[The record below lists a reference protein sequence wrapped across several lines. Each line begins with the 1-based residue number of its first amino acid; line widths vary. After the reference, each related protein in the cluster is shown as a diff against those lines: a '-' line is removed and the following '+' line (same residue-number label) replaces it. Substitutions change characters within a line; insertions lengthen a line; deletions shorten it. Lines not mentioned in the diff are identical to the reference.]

1 MAIEKINGY
10 MQKLEMVKKIF
21 DLLPHFT
28 LHRVLSQISPQFY
41 SKDELTE
48 IEKVTQI
55 LCQQTNLPLI
65 SQSKVEGVEVSNLKR
80 CRSSNEGGNM
90 FNGERRVKPKLVVK
104 KKPNNHKKEILS
116 SPPPELPNHI
126 NNLINVLDGTDI
138 KYIMCKTLF
147 STDLSSYHNR
157 LSMPISQIK
166 SDFLTE
172 IEKATLETRDQEG
185 KPSCLKVVVLD
196 SDFNEFS
203 LSLKKWNM
211 TSCITYNL
219 VQDWTDVLS
228 KNNFKDYQK
237 IDIWSFRVNGKLYFI
252 LDTNEPEEIE
262 KSGKQNNSI
271 VISKTEDKR
280 RSQRMKTA
288 NSRWKDFE

>member
-1 MAIEKINGY
+1 MKKRVMAIEKINGY
-10 MQKLEMVKKIF
+10 MQKLEMVKKKF
-21 DLLPHFT
+21 DPLPHFT

-80 CRSSNEGGNM
+80 CRSSNEGDNM

-104 KKPNNHKKEILS
+104 KKPNNHKKE
-116 SPPPELPNHI
+116 
-126 NNLINVLDGTDI
+126 
-138 KYIMCKTLF
+138 CKTLF